1 MPEEWSDKL
10 LENVDLKE
18 GEYVGPNGV
27 TKITASILESNKQ
40 AKRALDDSDED
51 GEGWAQEF

>member
-1 MPEEWSDKL
+1 M

-18 GEYVGPNGV
+18 GEYVSPNGV
-27 TKITASILESNKQ
+27 SKITASILESNKQ